1 MNTSPSL
8 VKSNKNFLLF
18 WSGQTVSMFGSQVT
32 IVGLPLTAV
41 YLLKANSFEMGLF
54 QACATIPFFL
64 FSLIAGA
71 WIDQSNK
78 RSILLVTNL
87 LTGLCLLVIPIFAFL
102 NALNFYVFYIVVFLS
117 ATFSMMFELAY
128 LSFVP
133 IIVSREDLYRANR
146 NLEVS
151 RSLSQIFGQSIAGFL
166 INILS
171 APISIMIDSISYF
184 ISLFFMW
191 KIKMN
196 EKRETV
202 TENINIFKRILKG
215 LKVLINSRILLSISI
230 STAILNFCR
239 TAFETI
245 YILYIV
251 RNVGMHASQIGL
263 IYGLGS
269 IGGIIGAYF
278 SEFISKKM
286 GIGISII
293 GATVLIGVGGIV
305 VFTPYFHSKT
315 IALILLTLGQMLS
328 GFGNMLYFVSQ
339 VSLRQA
345 ITPLKILG
353 SVNASNRFITRGA
366 MPLGGVIGGVLGSY
380 LGLKMSLFIFAA
392 GFFSFNRNI
401 MYHLNLQDKES

>member
-1 MNTSPSL
+1 I
-8 VKSNKNFLLF
+8 
-18 WSGQTVSMFGSQVT
+18 QVRN
-32 IVGLPLTAV
+32 L
-41 YLLKANSFEMGLF
+41 
-54 QACATIPFFL
+54 
-64 FSLIAGA
+64 
-71 WIDQSNK
+71 
-78 RSILLVTNL
+78 RNL

-293 GATVLIGVGGIV
+293 GATVLIGVGGIC
-305 VFTPYFHSKT
+305 F
-315 IALILLTLGQMLS
+315 
-328 GFGNMLYFVSQ
+328 
-339 VSLRQA
+339 
-345 ITPLKILG
+345 
-353 SVNASNRFITRGA
+353 
-366 MPLGGVIGGVLGSY
+366 
-380 LGLKMSLFIFAA
+380 
-392 GFFSFNRNI
+392 
-401 MYHLNLQDKES
+401 

>member
-1 MNTSPSL
+1 MSCPKINEIG
-8 VKSNKNFLLF
+8 KY
-18 WSGQTVSMFGSQVT
+18 
-32 IVGLPLTAV
+32 LPTKTTKV
-41 YLLKANSFEMGLF
+41 YLLSIEIHLD
-54 QACATIPFFL
+54 IP
-64 FSLIAGA
+64 S
-71 WIDQSNK
+71 WEN
-78 RSILLVTNL
+78 
-87 LTGLCLLVIPIFAFL
+87 CLLP
-102 NALNFYVFYIVVFLS
+102 
-117 ATFSMMFELAY
+117 TFVRFS
-128 LSFVP
+128 
-133 IIVSREDLYRANR
+133 SRI
-146 NLEVS
+146 
-151 RSLSQIFGQSIAGFL
+151 Q
-166 INILS
+166 
-171 APISIMIDSISYF
+171 
-184 ISLFFMW
+184 
-191 KIKMN
+191 
-196 EKRETV
+196 
-202 TENINIFKRILKG
+202 
-215 LKVLINSRILLSISI
+215 VLINSRILLSISI

-293 GATVLIGVGGIV
+293 GATVLIGVGGII

-366 MPLGGVIGGVLGSY
+366 MPLGA
-380 LGLKMSLFIFAA
+380 SLEAFLARI
-392 GFFSFNRNI
+392 
-401 MYHLNLQDKES
+401 